1 MTQSTPLF
9 WGQNPLK
16 IPLLCG
22 FKRLTAMPLIS
33 PAKEGVLWDHGD
45 QEQEDAGNW
54 DVIYKAPC
62 GLSLRNHDNVMLF
75 LEATESYDILQ
86 VNR

>member
-1 MTQSTPLF
+1 
-9 WGQNPLK
+9 
-16 IPLLCG
+16 
-22 FKRLTAMPLIS
+22 MPLIS

-45 QEQEDAGNW
+45 QEHEDVGNW